1 MCKAIDMKIIFY
13 FHANKTHF
21 SFKVFS
27 LNLFLE
33 LGNDPLLKRI
43 ANLLSLFSRDTP
55 NCAPL
60 IQSHGTLRL
69 LFLAFPFCCFL
80 DVVNRV
86 LVQ

>member
-1 MCKAIDMKIIFY
+1 MNFVFMQIKLIF
-13 FHANKTHF
+13 TR
-21 SFKVFS
+21 KVFP

-33 LGNDPLLKRI
+33 LGNDPLLKRL

-55 NCAPL
+55 KCAPL
-60 IQSHGTLRL
+60 IQSHGTLGL

>member
-1 MCKAIDMKIIFY
+1 MLIKIIF
-13 FHANKTHF
+13 TR
-21 SFKVFS
+21 KVFS

-33 LGNDPLLKRI
+33 LGNYPLLKRI
-43 ANLLSLFSRDTP
+43 ANLLSLFSRDIP

-60 IQSHGTLRL
+60 IQSHGTLRP
-69 LFLAFPFCCFL
+69 LFLAFPICCFL